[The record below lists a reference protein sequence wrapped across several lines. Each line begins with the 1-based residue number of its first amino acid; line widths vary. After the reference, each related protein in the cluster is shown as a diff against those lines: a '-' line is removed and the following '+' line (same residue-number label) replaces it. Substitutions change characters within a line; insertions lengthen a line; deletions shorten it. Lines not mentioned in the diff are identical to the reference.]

1 MTGVLHPD
9 LPHFIAFGAVYT
21 ELSRSGPDLWRSRNR
36 GAPWQVAVAL
46 STLGELS
53 AFAGAISQDQF
64 GQEIWIDSS
73 DANLDLRFIQQ
84 LPKPPLMA
92 LSRGDEAPQF
102 FVGQDSADLHFRPE
116 GLPSAW
122 LKALRWAHFGGL
134 SLVRQPLAMR
144 LLALAE
150 GLKAEGKT
158 LSYAPEF
165 SLQMDSRYDETLE
178 RMCRL
183 ADVIQVSEAELR
195 GLFRAQDYRLGLA
208 QISAWNP
215 DAVLLLQHG
224 VAGHATLYRGRE
236 EWHAQIADH
245 ETVDPIGARESGLA
259 GLIFSCLHHRAAPT
273 QQHLRWAVAAEAA
286 ACGAAGFCP
295 PSEALVATLA
305 ERVLLKSGL

>member
-1 MTGVLHPD
+1 
-9 LPHFIAFGAVYT
+9 
-21 ELSRSGPDLWRSRNR
+21 
-36 GAPWQVAVAL
+36 
-46 STLGELS
+46 
-53 AFAGAISQDQF
+53 
-64 GQEIWIDSS
+64 
-73 DANLDLRFIQQ
+73 
-84 LPKPPLMA
+84 
-92 LSRGDEAPQF
+92 
-102 FVGQDSADLHFRPE
+102 
-116 GLPSAW
+116 
-122 LKALRWAHFGGL
+122 LRWAHFGGL